1 MKPARP
7 LLVLAAVGLILM
19 PSSALAGGRGGVVVM
34 APRSSVV
41 IASPSTVGVR
51 TTPRI
56 FVPRTG
62 GVFVTGTS
70 PHHFFPHHF
79 FPHQFFPS
87 FGTGVIVSSPFFPVS
102 SPFFPTVA
110 SAPPAIESSPPG
122 VYAQPPPSVSVA
134 PSPLPT
140 PYPLPT
146 PTVIEYPTGWYQL
159 RGDGVTT
166 PYAWVWIPKPPPAP
180 PSEAPPTVPPAPP
193 STAPGG
199 PRTVPPVQSRSSE
212 SSGKLYRWTDEQG
225 VAHLTDRLN
234 SIPERYRSEA
244 QRWS

>member
-19 PSSALAGGRGGVVVM
+19 PSSALAGGRGGVVVI
-34 APRSSVV
+34 ATRSSVV
-41 IASPSTVGVR
+41 IGSPSTVGVR

-70 PHHFFPHHF
+70 PHHFFPH
-79 FPHQFFPS
+79 QFFPR

-140 PYPLPT
+140 P
-146 PTVIEYPTGWYQL
+146 TVIEYPTGWYQL

-166 PYAWVWIPKPPPAP
+166 PYVWVWIPKPPPVPSQP
-180 PSEAPPTVPPAPP
+180 PAVIPPVPP
-193 STAPGG
+193 
-199 PRTVPPVQSRSSE
+199 PPVGSFTPEGGSDPSPRRKGLFRWIDE
-212 SSGKLYRWTDEQG
+212 EGIAHWTDQRE
-225 VAHLTDRLN
+225 
-234 SIPERYRSEA
+234 SIPPRYRA
-244 QRWS
+244 QAESR

>member
-70 PHHFFPHHF
+70 PHHFFPYHFFPHHF
-79 FPHQFFPS
+79 FPHQFFPR

-110 SAPPAIESSPPG
+110 SAPPANASSPPG
-122 VYAQPPPSVSVA
+122 AYAQRPPSVSVA
-134 PSPLPT
+134 PSPFPSPT
-140 PYPLPT
+140 PINYHPVRSQRPT
-146 PTVIEYPTGWYQL
+146 S
-159 RGDGVTT
+159 GVTT
-166 PYAWVWIPKPPPAP
+166 PHA
-180 PSEAPPTVPPAPP
+180 
-193 STAPGG
+193 
-199 PRTVPPVQSRSSE
+199 
-212 SSGKLYRWTDEQG
+212 
-225 VAHLTDRLN
+225 
-234 SIPERYRSEA
+234 
-244 QRWS
+244 